1 MSNLIDRQVEHGTDD
16 FGAEYKRTQND
27 FHLRFLTQE
36 NCACSICH
44 GCGAKW
50 EFRYVTR
57 NYKSHRTGKICKT
70 LQANEHSF
78 WLCPKCL
85 ENMAKNTCIQIHIG
99 GLTNERPD

>member
-1 MSNLIDRQVEHGTDD
+1 MNDPIERQAEHGTDD

-36 NCACSICH
+36 NCVCGICH

-57 NYKSHRTGKICKT
+57 NYKSPRTGKICKT
-70 LQANEHSF
+70 LQAHEHSF

-85 ENMAKNTCIQIHIG
+85 ENMAKNTGIQIHIG
-99 GLTNERPD
+99 GNNE